1 MTMSGFVANLQD
13 ALTRVIV
20 CLIPINR
27 LTGYLSGIGANYD
40 EAYRK
45 KVTYTRCI
53 IVSIYAMSPFY
64 VFGGLYP
71 KILFTH
77 QYAKN
82 LLSVNA
88 YDDTMSHLATLYC
101 MIFSIMALRVAIP
114 LDDSI
119 EAAVQEG
126 TPVGN
131 TQPTNASSISAEES
145 VSSNSARV
153 APGVKAMSPEMKNMQ
168 QQMQDLM
175 KKFSSSTSALD
186 NAGESMRQM
195 QAKINALEKEIAIA
209 KHEKDQ
215 MTLEHQQ
222 GLANVQK
229 QQAIFENKMQKQE
242 MKMKEHMAEFEARD
256 AIQRGRRVKQKCIC
270 KILRNAAG
278 NYSI

>member
-1 MTMSGFVANLQD
+1 
-13 ALTRVIV
+13 
-20 CLIPINR
+20 
-27 LTGYLSGIGANYD
+27 
-40 EAYRK
+40 
-45 KVTYTRCI
+45 
-53 IVSIYAMSPFY
+53 MSPLLR
-64 VFGGLYP
+64 FGGLYP

-131 TQPTNASSISAEES
+131 TQPTNASSISAEEGVYLAIARELHL
-145 VSSNSARV
+145 VSKQCRL
-153 APGVKAMSPEMKNMQ
+153 KWKNMQ

-256 AIQRGRRVKQKCIC
+256 AILRRKRVKQKCIC